1 MLGIGLFR
9 SLSTAWMPSFDQEK
23 HLDEKR
29 LLSFYR
35 LWTAN
40 PELVSDSEFDE
51 IQIHLLECE
60 DCAAKAR
67 ICEEKSRALPLL
79 LLPGKVS

>member
-1 MLGIGLFR
+1 MLSIGLFR
-9 SLSTAWMPSFDQEK
+9 SLSTAWMASFDQVK
-23 HLDEKR
+23 HIDEKR

-35 LWTAN
+35 LWN
-40 PELVSDSEFDE
+40 VSPELVSGSEFDD

-67 ICEEKSRALPLL
+67 ICEEQSRELRV
-79 LLPGKVS
+79 LLPRDVS